1 MGNIFI
7 ELLTNTKDTLD
18 YLMQNYGT
26 LLYGVL
32 FLIVFAETGF
42 VVTPFLP
49 GDSML
54 FAAGML
60 AATSD
65 GVISPWLII
74 LVCVA
79 AGFLGNMVN
88 YKIGSFIGP
97 KIFEQEKI
105 RFIKKEYLVKTHEFY
120 EKHGALAII
129 IGRFLPFI
137 RTFVPFVA
145 GIGQMDWK
153 KFSLYNLVG
162 AIAWIIPFTLAG
174 YFLGEIPF
182 VERNFEKIMLSIIF
196 ITVLPTFV
204 GIFNQWRNSRKTK
217 QSLS

>member
-74 LVCVA
+74 LVCVT

>member
-1 MGNIFI
+1 MDNIFI
-7 ELLTNTKDTLD
+7 ELLTNTKGTLD

-54 FAAGML
+54 FASGML
-60 AATSD
+60 AASSE

-74 LVCVA
+74 VFCVI
-79 AGFLGNMVN
+79 AGFLGNTVN

-129 IGRFLPFI
+129 LGRFLPFI

-153 KFSLYNLVG
+153 KFSIYNLIG
-162 AIAWIIPFTLAG
+162 AIAWITPFTLAG
-174 YFLGEIPF
+174 YFLGGIPF

-196 ITVLPTFV
+196 ITVLPTFI
-204 GIFNQWRNSRKTK
+204 GIINQWRNSRKTK
-217 QSLS
+217 QSL